1 MPQNL
6 PHREHFDPLVP
17 QSIPE
22 GGVLRDA
29 RLDVHEPLVKRRR
42 GVKGAHGLLQSRLA
56 HHHHLGL
63 VVLVN
68 LARIVH
74 IADVEQLSR
83 LGVGHGRSVHLDLL
97 RSRESPSRMD
107 SRGRRPRDLVVSSK
121 RTNGSARLFDGTH
134 NLLGFWGWETSH
146 ASVSLRFT
154 FDTSA
159 TCATSRALALR
170 ALVLK
175 LSFPLGAAEEP
186 ILPLFPC
193 P

>member
-1 MPQNL
+1 
-6 PHREHFDPLVP
+6 
-17 QSIPE
+17 
-22 GGVLRDA
+22 
-29 RLDVHEPLVKRRR
+29 
-42 GVKGAHGLLQSRLA
+42 
-56 HHHHLGL
+56 
-63 VVLVN
+63 
-68 LARIVH
+68 
-74 IADVEQLSR
+74 
-83 LGVGHGRSVHLDLL
+83 
-97 RSRESPSRMD
+97 MD
-107 SRGRRPRDLVVSSK
+107 SRGGRPRDLVVSSK

-193 P
+193 PCNRSSAIDGETNRPGVKGNESEIGVK